1 MKLLRSFP
9 LLAYS
14 AVLVSIVGF
23 CVAGRSAGL
32 LLVAGVL
39 AALSWY
45 VTEGPRGRALPGWTA
60 NILVL
65 AVTLN
70 AIVDLATHRGDPL
83 GALGRF
89 MVWLALIKLYQHKRS
104 RDYAQL
110 LSLSLVLM
118 LIGCLQ
124 STDLLFGGALLL
136 YGAIGLYAL
145 LLFRL
150 YAASER
156 MRAARL
162 ALVPA
167 GYRLV
172 PSLAPIA
179 GRRSAL
185 HLRGLA
191 VAVGAAG
198 LIASAFLFVLFP
210 RDVGRAMFGGLGTP
224 GERRS
229 GFTDEI
235 DLIGGTR
242 ITDSSKVVL
251 RIALPE
257 GRAFDEPLRL
267 RGAVLDRYEGEGRW
281 TTASPRPVRT
291 FETQPP
297 GFTALSPHDESGT
310 VTQEIDAYAPMTALF
325 SVYVPVSVATSRPR
339 ALRRDI
345 LGQTIQDAGEGRL
358 RHYTIRAQPEP
369 PQTVLDSLATGDGA
383 AAWIPQ
389 ALVDRFS
396 SFDPRVRRLA
406 AQRLDAEGL
415 AAPPADAPGRF
426 AWNAAAAGVLS
437 RFLQS
442 GAFTYTTDLRD
453 VRLPDGDG
461 PPADPIV
468 HFLFD
473 TRRGHCEYFASA
485 LAAMCNSIGIPARL
499 VSGFVALEF
508 DDGARAYVVRES
520 NAHAWVEVLAGPHRW
535 AAFDPTPPATLRTL
549 HGTAHAPSGL
559 WRQLLDRFEA
569 RWTSWVVGFD
579 GHTQA
584 ELMRSLDAGWSR
596 RLGGALDATRR
607 WAAAVNRAFY
617 FGPAGYIWMGIVGL
631 AVVVAGIAVAKVLRR
646 RAALRSALHLHG
658 AHTHDSRQMVRQL
671 GFYLDMLAALERA
684 GSPKPAWQPP
694 LQHAAVLARRDPQRA
709 LLVRR
714 IGRLFYAARYGG
726 RSLSKEEIERANSM
740 VEELRRAAG
749 DGRHASPRE

>member
-1 MKLLRSFP
+1 MRLLRSFP
-9 LLAYS
+9 LLAY
-14 AVLVSIVGF
+14 ATVLVSIVGF

-118 LIGCLQ
+118 LIGCLE

-136 YGAIGLYAL
+136 YGALGLYAL

-150 YAASER
+150 YAASQR

-162 ALVPA
+162 SSGPS
-167 GYRLV
+167 GHRLV
-172 PSLAPIA
+172 PSLAPNA
-179 GRRSAL
+179 GRSSAL

-191 VAVGAAG
+191 VGVGAAG

-210 RDVGRAMFGGLGTP
+210 RDVGRAMFGGLGQA
-224 GERRS
+224 GIRQS

-235 DLIGGTR
+235 DLISGTR
-242 ITDSSKVVL
+242 ITDSSRVVL
-251 RIALPE
+251 RVALPE
-257 GRAFDEPLRL
+257 GRAPDEPLRL
-267 RGAVLDRYEGEGRW
+267 RGAVLDRYDGDGRW
-281 TTASPRPVRT
+281 TAASPRPVRIL
-291 FETQPP
+291 ETQPP
-297 GFTALSPHDESGT
+297 GFTPLAPHDETET
-310 VTQEIDAYAPMTALF
+310 VTQHIEAYAPMRALF
-325 SVYVPVSVATSRPR
+325 SVYVPVSVATSRPQ
-339 ALRRDI
+339 ALRFDV
-345 LGQTIQDAGEGRL
+345 LGQTIEDAGAGHLQR
-358 RHYTIRAQPEP
+358 YTIRAQPQP
-369 PQTVLDSLATGDGA
+369 HQAMLDSLGAGDGA

-396 SFDPRVRRLA
+396 SIDPRVPRLA
-406 AQRLDAEGL
+406 AQRLAAEGL
-415 AAPPADAPGRF
+415 DAAPPEGAAERF
-426 AWNAAAAGVLS
+426 AWNVAAAGVLT
-437 RFLQS
+437 RFLHS
-442 GAFTYTTDLRD
+442 GAFTYATDLRD
-453 VRLPDGDG
+453 VRLPDGGG

-468 HFLFD
+468 HFLFEA
-473 TRRGHCEYFASA
+473 RRGHCEYFASA
-485 LAAMCNSIGIPARL
+485 LAAMCNSLGIPARL
-499 VSGFVALEF
+499 VAGFAALEF
-508 DDGARAYVVRES
+508 DDEARAYVVRES

-535 AAFDPTPPATLRTL
+535 ATFDPTPPATLSTL
-549 HGTAHAPSGL
+549 YGSARAPSGL
-559 WRQLLDRFEA
+559 WRRVLDRFEA
-569 RWTSWVVGFD
+569 RWASYVVGFD

-617 FGPAGYIWMGIVGL
+617 FGPAGYMWMGIVGL
-631 AVVVAGIAVAKVLRR
+631 AVVIAAIAVAKVLRR
-646 RAALRSALHLHG
+646 RAALRSALRLRG
-658 AHTHDSRQMVRQL
+658 PGSPDSRQMVRQL
-671 GFYLDMLAALERA
+671 GFYLDMLAALDRA
-684 GSPKPAWQPP
+684 GSPKPAWVPP
-694 LQHAAVLARRDPQRA
+694 LQYAAMLARRDPQRA
-709 LLVRR
+709 ALVRR

-726 RSLSKEEIERANSM
+726 RSLSNEEIERANEM
-740 VEELRRAAG
+740 VRAI
-749 DGRHASPRE
+749 GRAEP